1 MQKMKV
7 YSRVVFVAV
16 VAILFGALNMQSVVA
31 QNASV
36 NAYSPYTMYG
46 VGELGTHGNALNRA
60 MGGTGVA
67 MRSTQIV
74 SMLNPAGYSATMP
87 KSFMLEVGIEG
98 NFLKNQQ
105 RKYTTSSV
113 DNYSTA
119 ANAKNTINFREIAVQ
134 MPIAKGLGFGLSL
147 TPYGSVG
154 YKMHSFEQ
162 SEDIWGTIGGVTYNY
177 QGDGDITEVKAGF
190 GWEFVKGL
198 SVGVAAKYYWGD
210 IQHNYSTSVYG
221 DYVGTGNFVSTVGL
235 DDYAFSNF
243 KFQVGLQWNMVSNS
257 KRLITL
263 GATYDY
269 GGPLNPKLTQ
279 TVYIGDYSSTIV
291 SQEDSR
297 GQMRMPHAVNAGIT
311 YQDAKF
317 IASFDYSYQN
327 WGGENAFYQQDA
339 FSGMSIRYHDTHTYK
354 AGFEYIPNRF
364 DVRNFFKRV
373 SYRIGAR
380 YGDYYQSFEG
390 RNIDQ
395 WAVTAGFGFPLRFMG
410 ATSINAGIEV
420 GGRGSHASVLM
431 PKTGQRIG
439 LIRQN
444 YIKVSLGFSL
454 FGEDY
459 WFVRPKID

>member
-31 QNASV
+31 QNAAVS
-36 NAYSPYTMYG
+36 AYSPYTMYG

-105 RKYTTSSV
+105 RKYTSTSAS
-113 DNYSTA
+113 DYTTA
-119 ANAKNTINFREIAVQ
+119 ANAKNSINFREIAIQ
-134 MPIAKGLGFGLSL
+134 MPVAKGLGFGLSL
-147 TPYGSVG
+147 MPYGSVG
-154 YKMHSFEQ
+154 YNMHSFEQ
-162 SEDIWGTIGGVTYNY
+162 SEDIWGTVGGVMYNY
-177 QGDGDITEVKAGF
+177 QGDGDLTEVKAGL
-190 GWEFVKGL
+190 GWEIFRGF
-198 SVGVAAKYYWGD
+198 SVGIAAKYYWGN
-210 IQHNYSTSVYG
+210 IQHNYTTSIYG
-221 DYVGTGNFVSTVGL
+221 DYVGSGDFVATTGL

-243 KFQVGLQWNMVSNS
+243 KFQAGIQWNVVSTK
-257 KRLITL
+257 KRMITL

-269 GGPLNPKLTQ
+269 GGPLRPKVSQ
-279 TVYIGDYSSTIV
+279 IVYIGDYSSTIV

-297 GQMRMPHAVNAGIT
+297 GQMRLPHAVNAGIT

-317 IASFDYSYQN
+317 IINADYAYQN
-327 WGGENAFYQQDA
+327 WGGDNAFFQQDA
-339 FSGMSIRYHDTHTYK
+339 VSGMSVKYVDTHTYK
-354 AGFEYIPNRF
+354 FGFEYVPNRF
-364 DVRNFFKRV
+364 DVRNYLKRV
-373 SYRIGAR
+373 SYRIGVR

-390 RNIDQ
+390 HNIRQ

-410 ATSINAGIEV
+410 ATSINAGIEL
-420 GGRGSHASVLM
+420 GSRGDLSSIIM
-431 PKTGQRIG
+431 PKLGKRVGFIQ
-439 LIRQN
+439 QN
-444 YIKVSLGFSL
+444 YIKVNLGFSL

>member
-1 MQKMKV
+1 MQRVTK
-7 YSRVVFVAV
+7 YSRVILAAIV
-16 VAILFGALNMQSVVA
+16 VILFGVNSVSA
-31 QNASV
+31 QESAV

-46 VGELGTHGNALNRA
+46 VGELGTHGNAINRT

-67 MRSTQIV
+67 MRSTQMA
-74 SMLNPAGYSATMP
+74 SLLNPAGYSATLP
-87 KSFMLEVGIEG
+87 KSFILEVGIEG

-105 RKYTTSSV
+105 RKYNSTSADDYTT
-113 DNYSTA
+113 A
-119 ANAKNTINFREIAVQ
+119 ENAKNIINFREIAIQ

-147 TPYGSVG
+147 APYGSVG
-154 YKMHSFEQ
+154 YKMHTFEQ
-162 SEDIWGTIGGVTYNY
+162 SEDIWGTVGGVMYNY
-177 QGDGDITEVKAGF
+177 QGDGDLTEVKAGL
-190 GWEFVKGL
+190 GWEIFRGFSIGL
-198 SVGVAAKYYWGD
+198 AAKYYWGN
-210 IQHNYSTSVYG
+210 IQHNYSTSIYG
-221 DYVGTGNFVSTVGL
+221 DYVGSGNFVSTVGL

-243 KFQVGLQWNMVSNS
+243 KFQAGIQWNIISTK
-257 KRLITL
+257 KRMLTV

-269 GGPLNPKLTQ
+269 GGPLRPKLQQ
-279 TVYIGDYSSTIV
+279 TVYIGDHSSTIV

-297 GQMRMPHAVNAGIT
+297 GQMRLPHAVNAGVC

-317 IASFDYSYQN
+317 IANFDYSYNN
-327 WGGENAFYQQDA
+327 WGGDNAFFQQDA
-339 FSGMSIRYHDTHTYK
+339 FSGMSIKYVDTHTYK
-354 AGFEYIPNRF
+354 FGFEYVPNRF
-364 DVRNFFKRV
+364 DVRNYFKRI

-390 RNIDQ
+390 RSIDQ

-410 ATSINAGIEV
+410 ATSINAGIEI
-420 GGRGSHASVLM
+420 GGRGNLSSVIM
-431 PKTGQRIG
+431 PKLNKRVG